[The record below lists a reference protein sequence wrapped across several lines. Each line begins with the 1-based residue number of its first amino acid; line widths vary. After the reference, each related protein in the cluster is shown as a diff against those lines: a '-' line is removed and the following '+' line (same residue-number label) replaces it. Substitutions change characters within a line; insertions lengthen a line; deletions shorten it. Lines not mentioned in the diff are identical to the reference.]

1 MLVLLALIGP
11 ALLVG
16 CGVTAAFLRVPGL
29 NPASP
34 QAARPV
40 ARAVERELRARRR
53 FALFVRARMNPT
65 QVTGLALSLA
75 FGAVVIVGVLAFE
88 IRTTTFVVRIDR
100 EVANWA
106 AAHAA
111 HWTHTILVAVT
122 DIGSTVGVVVI
133 SLTVAV
139 LETARTRSRWVVPF
153 LVLVVAGQLAAA
165 TLIKGAVGRFR
176 PAIDPVVGL
185 SHTSFPSGHSTS
197 AAATLAACA
206 FLLSRRRSPR
216 AQAVLTG
223 VAVAV
228 AVAVAAS
235 RVLLDVHWLSDVI
248 AGLMLGWGWFGLCAI
263 AFGGRLLIF
272 GAPAK
277 LAVRASDASPNSE
290 LSTTSATTVEPAGA
304 SPRLGRG

>member
-11 ALLVG
+11 ALVIG
-16 CGVTAAFLRVPGL
+16 CGAVAAFLRLPGL
-29 NPASP
+29 DPASP
-34 QAARPV
+34 QAAQPV

-53 FALFVRARMNPT
+53 FARFVRARMNPT
-65 QVTGLALSLA
+65 EVTGLALSAA
-75 FGAVVIVGVLAFE
+75 FGALVVVGVLAFE
-88 IRTTTFVVRIDR
+88 IRTTTLVVRIDR

-111 HWTHTILVAVT
+111 HWTHTILLAVT
-122 DIGSTVGVVVI
+122 DIGSTVAVIGI

-139 LETARTRSRWVVPF
+139 LETWRTRSRWVVPF

-165 TLIKGAVGRFR
+165 TLIKSAVGRFR

-185 SHTSFPSGHSTS
+185 SQTSFPSGHSTS

-206 FLLSRRRSPR
+206 FLISRRRSPHT
-216 AQAVLTG
+216 QAALTG
-223 VAVAV
+223 AGVAI

-272 GAPAK
+272 GAPVE
-277 LAVRASDASPNSE
+277 LAERAHDASAKSG
-290 LSTTSATTVEPAGA
+290 ATTTPVEPDTANT
-304 SPRLGRG
+304 PGRTRTS

>member
-11 ALLVG
+11 AVLVG
-16 CGVTAAFLRVPGL
+16 CAVTAAFLRVPDI
-29 NPASP
+29 NPGSP
-34 QAARPV
+34 QAAQPI
-40 ARAVERELRARRR
+40 ARAVERKLRARGR

-75 FGAVVIVGVLAFE
+75 FGAVVVVGVLAFE
-88 IRTTTFVVRIDR
+88 IRTTTFVVRIDH
-100 EVANWA
+100 EVADWA
-106 AAHAA
+106 AVHAA
-111 HWTHTILVAVT
+111 HWTHTILLAVT

-139 LETARTRSRWVVPF
+139 FETWRTRSRWVVPF
-153 LVLVVAGQLAAA
+153 LVVVVAGQLAAA

-216 AQAVLTG
+216 TQAVTTG
-223 VAVAV
+223 VGVAL

-272 GAPAK
+272 GAPAE
-277 LAVRASDASPNSE
+277 LAVRAYDASPN
-290 LSTTSATTVEPAGA
+290 LDPSTKISTTVEPESAPPRAG
-304 SPRLGRG
+304 RR